1 MKHTDNDNSLDRVVK
16 SSLNSAVPLE
26 VEARLRR
33 RLAAFRE
40 KMDSAETE
48 PRRRVH
54 ILAMILSPPR
64 RALAYALP
72 IAAVLAIAVVVLITS
87 GGFNPAKAYA
97 QAVEQMRKARTMTYT
112 MILPQSGIM
121 RMPPRWEFCYKE
133 PGLIR
138 QTLILQTW
146 LAGIMQTVVIVDL
159 TQKKGIILTSQTK
172 ECTEL
177 DFSQMPPDKFQVNI
191 IDEMRRIPTRATEV
205 LGQHVLDG
213 RTVQDYR
220 VTTEGLDRIVSV
232 DVETGN
238 IARMEGKFINAP
250 GMNVVMSDF
259 RFDVELDDSL
269 FDLTPPE
276 GYRKVTVPV
285 NVANPTED
293 DLIHFLR
300 WWAEHN
306 LATAFPPSLHL
317 KELQAKVAEMMMSDE
332 LVGDKETTSTEQLVQ
347 QSFHMMIQGIMFLLR
362 MAPESDWHYA
372 GQNVQLGAADKAIFW
387 YKPTGKPTYRVIF
400 GDLTV
405 RDVAPGDLPT
415 TAALPAQP

>member
-1 MKHTDNDNSLDRVVK
+1 MNPNDSNHEFGRFLRNNVNSD
-16 SSLNSAVPLE
+16 VPPE

-33 RLAAFRE
+33 HLVAFRE
-40 KMDSAETE
+40 KMDSAQAE
-48 PRRRVH
+48 RRQRAG
-54 ILAMILSPPR
+54 IIAALFLPWR
-64 RALAYALP
+64 RAIAYAVP
-72 IAAVLAIAVVVLITS
+72 VAAIAIIGAVLAITS
-87 GGFNPAKAYA
+87 GGFHPAKAYA

-121 RMPPRWEFCYKE
+121 RMPPRMEFCYKE
-133 PGLIR
+133 PGLSR
-138 QTLILQTW
+138 QTLIHQTW
-146 LAGIMQTVVIVDL
+146 LAGIMQTVAIVDL
-159 TQKKGIILTSQTK
+159 TQKKGIILTSGTK

-177 DFSQMPPDKFQVNI
+177 DFSQMPSDMVQVNI
-191 IDEMRRIPTRATEV
+191 IDEMRKIPTRATEV

-220 VTTEGLDRIVSV
+220 VTTEGLDTIISV
-232 DVETGN
+232 DVQTGN

-285 NVANPTED
+285 NVGIPAED
-293 DLIHFLR
+293 DLIYFLR

-317 KELQAKVAEMMMSDE
+317 KELQAKVVEMMISGE
-332 LVGDKETTSTEQLVQ
+332 LVGDKETTSREQLVHQ
-347 QSFHMMIQGIMFLLR
+347 QSLRMTQGIMFLLR
-362 MAPESDWHYA
+362 MAPENDWHYA
-372 GQNVQLGAADKAIFW
+372 GENVKYGAADKAIFW
-387 YKPTGKPTYRVIF
+387 YKPTGKPTYRVIY

-415 TAALPAQP
+415 TATASKP